1 MAIGFNLPGIP
12 SQIRGT
18 AEEAGAVPDLGQ
30 AMMQGFRS
38 NLENVQGYPRQLAQQ
53 LLSNQLRNKILGVQ
67 EKYAEPMAKT
77 SYDQALANLQH
88 QGMVNKFYPE
98 LMRSQLSGA
107 GLSQAHQRMVND
119 QLKRQIDRQRTY
131 DKLLEEYRNQG
142 LPTQQAQQLAAQAT
156 AQAHPEQPMESLS
169 QSLLG
174 AEMPDYLSSMAPQ
187 QQAPSYA
194 EALGQAAY
202 TPMQQPDIGLRYT
215 PFELSNKLT
224 QQEIARKLQEASL
237 PGGSLTSLQSP
248 VQRQAY
254 DALFGAPSPEVTASL
269 GAQMPSEGQAQIYQA
284 PPLPQEA
291 PSYLQRPEEP
301 AMEMPVAQPA
311 MEQPQQPQSYAQQ
324 LQQAGFNTAGANP
337 VYAAE
342 DKLYLE
348 RPDFRQEL
356 KQQFPNIGVKQFNDF
371 PRNRVITTETLPSGA
386 TRTSIQS
393 LGGTEGAGGALYKSQ
408 GLYSKNYED
417 FKHYMDIGDLE
428 GAAGAKKYID
438 SILNK
443 DQESQTAFDK
453 SYKEWED
460 SVQEFGADS
469 QKAKDYR
476 ARVNSLIRGSVIRQE
491 PAPPKGAT
499 PVYDKENNYIGYNQP
514 LSKEQIEDRV
524 APVGF
529 NVLYPYVSEGVK
541 PYQGTLAEVNAQI
554 ENDLNT
560 QKTNP
565 AAQERLYKFLLAK
578 RLLTGTSARESKMID
593 SPKVKNIFGDIKSA
607 LGAEKL
613 PLEKFLQSAEKFG
626 YYENRISREIKN
638 RAQDDFGIINNM
650 ATTKIQE
657 ARDAASR
664 EREFVPAREYM
675 DLNTR
680 ITKGAKSAKTKAKTI
695 EMRPNAK
702 GELEM
707 VNNG

>member
-202 TPMQQPDIGLRYT
+202 TPMQQPNIGLRYT

-237 PGGSLTSLQSP
+237 PGGSLTSLQAP

-254 DALFGAPSPEVTASL
+254 DALFGALSPEVTASL
-269 GAQMPSEGQAQIYQA
+269 GAQMPSEGQAPITQA
-284 PPLPQEA
+284 MQLAQEA

-301 AMEMPVAQPA
+301 VMEMPVAQPA
-311 MEQPQQPQSYAQQ
+311 MEQPQQPQPYAQQ
-324 LQQAGFNTAGANP
+324 LQQAGYNAAGANP

-386 TRTSIQS
+386 TKTTMQQLPGTLPSGGMPTKITAAVLNTPAGRSVFRNNLVETYGKDSQEVKDFDEQAKVMSENEQLARDVQKQKLEIGKGKLEAQKETNDLRRQS
-393 LGGTEGAGGALYKSQ
+393 LEIQKRKGLGKVGLALSDYYDAQAGYVPGTKTKFATPEDQQIAIKTIQGDINKVATDPSQRAKLVAARQIDQTINNLNVDDLVKYSGIFGKGALTTEQLKS
-408 GLYSKNYED
+408 GLSLDSSEYQRYSN
-417 FKHYMDIGDLE
+417 
-428 GAAGAKKYID
+428 AAK
-438 SILNK
+438 
-443 DQESQTAFDK
+443 Q
-453 SYKEWED
+453 
-460 SVQEFGADS
+460 
-469 QKAKDYR
+469 
-476 ARVNSLIRGSVIRQE
+476 
-491 PAPPKGAT
+491 
-499 PVYDKENNYIGYNQP
+499 
-514 LSKEQIEDRV
+514 
-524 APVGF
+524 
-529 NVLYPYVSEGVK
+529 
-541 PYQGTLAEVNAQI
+541 AE
-554 ENDLNT
+554 
-560 QKTNP
+560 
-565 AAQERLYKFLLAK
+565 LLAK
-578 RLLTGTSARESKMID
+578 QVRMFYGASIQPTETKQLKLLTNPTSWSASPDTAKQNYLSFVNTLKQETDILRGFFVFADNANFKNKID
-593 SPKVKNIFGDIKSA
+593 SAKATKVSDELNS
-607 LGAEKL
+607 
-613 PLEKFLQSAEKFG
+613 LE
-626 YYENRISREIKN
+626 
-638 RAQDDFGIINNM
+638 
-650 ATTKIQE
+650 T
-657 ARDAASR
+657 
-664 EREFVPAREYM
+664 
-675 DLNTR
+675 
-680 ITKGAKSAKTKAKTI
+680 
-695 EMRPNAK
+695 EMRK
-702 GELEM
+702 RGIL
-707 VNNG
+707 